1 MLYEVL
7 LVFLQILPILH
18 VLGQIYFIDGPEA
31 GHLVLVHLPNV
42 VVLDGQDHEAVGV
55 ILKERLG
62 KDLLCLGAIDETD
75 L

>member
-1 MLYEVL
+1 MLLIL
-7 LVFLQILPILH
+7 LQGLPILG
-18 VLGQIYFIDGPEA
+18 VLAEVDFVDGPEA